1 MLGIQRHL
9 LDEPEL
15 VSAVQ
20 AEPEQRRG
28 LMIVDA
34 AHKHRVHLDRGQP
47 GGGRGGQAGQHIGQA
62 VPPGK
67 RHKRLGRE
75 SIKGHV
81 DPVQP
86 GVA

>member
-1 MLGIQRHL
+1 VLGIQRDL
-9 LDEPEL
+9 LDKPEL

-34 AHKHRVHLDRGQP
+34 AHVHRVHLDRGQP
-47 GGGRGGQAGQHIGQA
+47 GGGRGGQAGQHVSQPA
-62 VPPGK
+62 PPGQ
-67 RHKRLGRE
+67 RRERLGRE
-75 SIKGHV
+75 GIQGHV